1 MTPPFD
7 ALRAHL
13 NPTDDFPPYNVEA
26 ADERPLRDVLESG
39 EILPETE
46 LVITERAAPTA
57 TKTTDDP
64 TPLAFIDHQL
74 AFHHVAQGEIAG
86 HPWMVSF

>member
-7 ALRAHL
+7 ARRAHL
-13 NPTDDFPPYNVEA
+13 NPTD
-26 ADERPLRDVLESG
+26 ERPLRNVLESG